1 MIQDVTTLHY
11 DNMSA
16 INISKI
22 LVQHRKTKH
31 IDIQHHFISKLVKE
45 KEISLEHVR
54 SDGELADI

>member
-1 MIQDVTTLHY
+1 MTQDVTTLHC

-22 LVQHRKTKH
+22 LVQHRQTKH
-31 IDIQHHFISKLVKE
+31 IDIQYHFVSKLVEE

-54 SDGELADI
+54 SDEELADI